1 MRMVSPGATR
11 VAVVRGKSCSPDES
25 ARLMKT
31 RRVSARYVKPS
42 AVATAFRTDRSLV
55 YGDAGYYYSE
65 YKKYYAS

>member
-1 MRMVSPGATR
+1 
-11 VAVVRGKSCSPDES
+11 
-25 ARLMKT
+25 
-31 RRVSARYVKPS
+31 VKPS